1 MFFDI
6 TPVRG
11 AEHWLGASIFA
22 MIMGTVAYVFLWS
35 AAGRMLTTYSRST
48 TIPVE
53 INAKGVIIGDDTF
66 LWEDIQWIGGTKSF
80 LPPGMKLRLGSC
92 HIGYEIPLNRP
103 LSAAEFRDLMTRIE
117 SAIFQQ
123 HPHVEVGRV
132 GLLEAKAPPIP
143 E

>member
-66 LWEDIQWIGGTKSF
+66 LWEDIQWIGG
-80 LPPGMKLRLGSC
+80 
-92 HIGYEIPLNRP
+92 
-103 LSAAEFRDLMTRIE
+103 AAEFRDLMTRIE